1 VKNMLPTHLI
11 DHLFTAVR
19 FLIGFILMILSYRA
33 FLKSKATAM
42 LYLTFGFTL
51 ITIGDLASAVYYI
64 GDLHMYKIVSQT
76 FDILGLIALVIAVEK
91 VT

>member
-1 VKNMLPTHLI
+1 MKNMIPTYLI
-11 DHLFTAVR
+11 DHSFTAVR
-19 FLIGFILMILSYRA
+19 FLAGFILMILSYRA

-51 ITIGDLASAVYYI
+51 MTIGDLASAIYYLE
-64 GDLHMYKIVSQT
+64 DLHMYKVVSQT
-76 FDILGLIALVIAVEK
+76 FDILGLAALIIAVEK

>member
-1 VKNMLPTHLI
+1 MIPTYLI
-11 DHLFTAVR
+11 DHSFSVVR
-19 FLIGFILMILSYRA
+19 FLAGLILMILSYRA

-51 ITIGDLASAVYYI
+51 MTIGDLASAIYYI
-64 GDLHMYKIVSQT
+64 EDLHMYKIVSQT
-76 FDILGLIALVIAVEK
+76 FDILGFVSLIIAVEK